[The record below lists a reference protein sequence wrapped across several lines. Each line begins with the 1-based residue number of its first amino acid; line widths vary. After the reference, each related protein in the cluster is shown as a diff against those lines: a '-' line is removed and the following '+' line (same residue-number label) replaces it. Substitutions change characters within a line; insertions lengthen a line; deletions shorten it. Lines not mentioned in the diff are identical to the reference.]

1 MAFLLFFFSSRR
13 RHTRCALVTGV
24 QTCALPI
31 CRWLIVL
38 MTLAAGIQPLTFS
51 PNVEAIWSIGSKMLF
66 ILLMG
71 WLVFS
76 LMRAGRIILERRSD
90 ISVEDNLKA
99 RRQHTRI
106 RILYR
111 VAQFIVGFL
120 IVSLM
125 LIAIPGVRS
134 VGVTQIGRAHV

>member
-1 MAFLLFFFSSRR
+1 MKRRPPRSTRTDTLFPY
-13 RHTRCALVTGV
+13 T
-24 QTCALPI
+24 
-31 CRWLIVL
+31 
-38 MTLAAGIQPLTFS
+38 TLFR
-51 PNVEAIWSIGSKMLF
+51 
-66 ILLMG
+66 
-71 WLVFS
+71 S
-76 LMRAGRIILERRSD
+76 LMLAGRIILERRSD

-134 VGVTQIGRAHV
+134 VGVTLMASAGLAGLRSEERRVGKE

>member
-1 MAFLLFFFSSRR
+1 MKRRPPRSTRTDTLFPY
-13 RHTRCALVTGV
+13 T
-24 QTCALPI
+24 
-31 CRWLIVL
+31 
-38 MTLAAGIQPLTFS
+38 TLFR
-51 PNVEAIWSIGSKMLF
+51 
-66 ILLMG
+66 
-71 WLVFS
+71 S
-76 LMRAGRIILERRSD
+76 LMLAGRIILERRSD

-134 VGVTQIGRAHV
+134 VGVTLMASAGLAGLAVGAAAQPALKNLIAGIQLAFSEPNRLDDEIGRASGRGRVCRYV